1 MLPND
6 RRDPT
11 GQNSRELQAAAALRA
26 RVTRC
31 VAVYR
36 DVLKRIEFV
45 PVNNART
52 YEFRT
57 LPGVLAAWLQAAEE
71 QVDAIM
77 LEGGT
82 TAIWFAAQFVEQA
95 YQTGAARNRANL
107 AAQSVV
113 YKAARPDL
121 RSLLLSEPYQ
131 RRLALLYAREFEE
144 MKGLGNTIKKDM
156 AQILTAG
163 MANGQGPIEI
173 ARQMT
178 AQLGIEKRRAERIA
192 RTEINNAHTNAR
204 MDQATDARENLG
216 LDSREM
222 HISALSPTTRQTHR
236 DRHGTLHT
244 VQAQR
249 EWWSRDGNRINC
261 YLPGTRVRGEFVA
274 GSKGH
279 YRGDVIHI
287 VTAGGRNLT
296 VTPNHP
302 VLTPGGLVAAC
313 NILKGDDLLT
323 YAVDME
329 DSTRVGALHD
339 EHGDAK
345 IEHVFASLLEVGHA
359 VRLGVAAVDFHGD
372 GAFFDEDVDV
382 VRTEGLLA
390 VGLDAH
396 LRQSLDGLK
405 LEHAD
410 SILAHAGGSVD
421 AHLPAIDLSAPSFVS
436 GSGESLAVLG
446 GSGSHSQMGGIAH
459 CASLNAALPQHPGYD
474 GTTDTE
480 RLGDCLF
487 GDAGPVLVDNVVSV
501 EVLQWCGHVYDL
513 EEKSGLMVANGI
525 IASNCKCSTV
535 TVLVDKA
542 GRPLS
547 PRLVAAAQAQKT
559 AP

>member
-6 RRDPT
+6 RSDPT

-36 DVLKRIEFV
+36 DVLRRIEFEVIQTNSARPFV
-45 PVNNART
+45 PTICSSNADDETARYLARLDDLRGDLTVNART

-57 LPGVLAAWLQAAEE
+57 LPGVLAAWLQAAEQ

-82 TAIWFAAQFVEQA
+82 TGIWFAAQFVEQA
-95 YQTGAARNRANL
+95 YQTGAARNRAAL

-144 MKGLGNTIKKDM
+144 MKGLGATIKKDM

-204 MDQATDARENLG
+204 MDQALDAQQNLG

-222 HISALSPTTRQTHR
+222 HISALSPTTRQSHR
-236 DRHGTLHT
+236 DRHGTLHS

-249 EWWSRDGNRINC
+249 DWWSRDGNRINC
-261 YLPGTRVRGEFVA
+261 
-274 GSKGH
+274 
-279 YRGDVIHI
+279 
-287 VTAGGRNLT
+287 
-296 VTPNHP
+296 
-302 VLTPGGLVAAC
+302 
-313 NILKGDDLLT
+313 
-323 YAVDME
+323 
-329 DSTRVGALHD
+329 
-339 EHGDAK
+339 
-345 IEHVFASLLEVGHA
+345 
-359 VRLGVAAVDFHGD
+359 
-372 GAFFDEDVDV
+372 
-382 VRTEGLLA
+382 
-390 VGLDAH
+390 
-396 LRQSLDGLK
+396 
-405 LEHAD
+405 
-410 SILAHAGGSVD
+410 
-421 AHLPAIDLSAPSFVS
+421 
-436 GSGESLAVLG
+436 
-446 GSGSHSQMGGIAH
+446 
-459 CASLNAALPQHPGYD
+459 
-474 GTTDTE
+474 
-480 RLGDCLF
+480 
-487 GDAGPVLVDNVVSV
+487 
-501 EVLQWCGHVYDL
+501 
-513 EEKSGLMVANGI
+513 
-525 IASNCKCSTV
+525 KCSTV
-535 TVLVDKA
+535 TILVDA
-542 GRPLS
+542 RGNPLS
-547 PRLVAAAQAQKT
+547 PRLVAAARAQKT